1 MASHANMFLPSCYSV
16 DSMAYLKQNY
26 NCAYCSKVIK
36 CVYISRLSDLC
47 LTVLYVLNPISAVL
61 QIFLKVTILDF
72 QEFEEENYRGVKSWN
87 HAKYKNY
94 SHTYLSSL
102 PILAVVYRFV

>member
-47 LTVLYVLNPISAVL
+47 LTVYMYSTPYQLFFRY
-61 QIFLKVTILDF
+61 F
-72 QEFEEENYRGVKSWN
+72 SW
-87 HAKYKNY
+87 
-94 SHTYLSSL
+94 
-102 PILAVVYRFV
+102 